1 MGFIEWFIHR
11 SVATSL
17 IMLGVVLAGLLAF
30 VALPVAPL
38 PQVDFPVI
46 SVSASMP
53 GASPETMATTIA
65 TPLERSLGLIA
76 GVNELTSNSSLG
88 STNVVLQFDLDRD
101 INGAARD
108 VMAALN
114 AARSLLPTGMPFNPT
129 YRKINPADAPIM
141 ILALT
146 SDSVPR
152 GRMYDL
158 ASSVLSQ
165 RLSRVSGVGQVVTG
179 GGALPS
185 VRIELNPD
193 RLNAYGIGVEQVRTA
208 VANDNPNRPKGFL
221 ENARQHWQILA
232 NDQVRTAAGYRPL
245 IVGYHNGAAV
255 RLSDVADVEDSVQEI
270 RNIGLLNGKPAV
282 IMLVFREPGANIL
295 DTVARVRALLPM
307 LQSSVPQQV
316 HLSVVMD
323 RTPGIRASLVEVERA
338 LIIAVVLVVA
348 TVLAF
353 LRNWR
358 AALIPGV
365 AVPVSLMGTFSIMYL
380 AGFSLNTFSLM
391 ALTIATGFVVDD
403 AVVVLENITRY
414 LEKGMPPFRAA
425 VQGARE
431 VGFTVLS
438 MSLSLIAVFIPILL
452 MGGIVGRFF
461 REFAVTLSA
470 AVLVSMVVSLTLTP
484 MMCAWVLRE
493 NPHEKQDRQPASRWL
508 ARMIRGYE
516 ISLDWALR
524 HGPFMLVLLAG
535 VVALNVY
542 LYAIV
547 PKGFFPQQDTGKLM
561 GGIKGDQ
568 SISFQAMKTKMIE
581 MVRLVGQDPA
591 VENVI
596 CFTGGERNNGRLF
609 VILKP
614 LSVRKVSIDQV
625 MARMRRRL
633 GHIPGVKL
641 VLMPVQDV
649 RVGARMS
656 NALYQYTLQA
666 DDLDQLRKWEPRLR
680 EAMATLPEITD
691 IDTDQQDKGAEIY
704 LHVNR
709 DALAQYG
716 LTQRQVDNTLNDLF
730 GERNVSVI
738 YAPLNQYWVVMEAAP
753 AYWQH
758 TDSLNKVFIQAPSG
772 AEVPLS
778 AIARFEPTITPLEV
792 NHQGQ
797 FVATTISFNL
807 PPGVSL
813 SQALKAINAA
823 ALRIG
828 MPESVRGGFQGN
840 AKAFQQSLGN
850 EPLLILTALLA
861 VYIVLGMLYESVI
874 HPLTIL
880 STLPSAGVGALLAL
894 MLFHY
899 DFSLIALIGV
909 ILLIGIVKKN
919 AIMMVDFAIV
929 AERERGLSPREAI
942 LEAGKLRFRPIMMT
956 TVAASLAALP
966 LALGTGDGAETR
978 QPLGISIV
986 GGLALSQLLTLYTT
1000 PVVYLYLDRFR
1011 LAMIR
1016 LFGRDETPVVKGAQ

>member
-17 IMLGVVLAGLLAF
+17 IMLGVVLAGVLAF

-38 PQVDFPVI
+38 PQIDFPVI

-53 GASPETMATTIA
+53 GASPVTMASTIA

-76 GVNELTSNSSLG
+76 GVNELTSSSSLG

-114 AARSLLPTGMPFNPT
+114 ASRSLLPTGMPFNPT

-158 ASSVLSQ
+158 ASSVLAQ
-165 RLSRVSGVGQVVTG
+165 RLSQVSGVGQVVTG

-208 VANDNPNRPKGFL
+208 IVNDNPNRPKGFL

-232 NDQVRTAAGYRPL
+232 NDQVHAAAGYRPL

-255 RLSDVADVEDSVQEI
+255 RLSDVADVVDSVQEI

-295 DTVARVRALLPM
+295 ETVARVRSLLPV

-316 HLSVVMD
+316 RLSVVMD

-338 LIIAVVLVVA
+338 LIIAVILVVA

-365 AVPVSLMGTFSIMYL
+365 AVPVSLMGTFSVMYL

-403 AVVVLENITRY
+403 AVVVLENITRH
-414 LEKGMPPFRAA
+414 LEKGMSPFRAA

-438 MSLSLIAVFIPILL
+438 MSLSLIAVFLPILL

-470 AVLVSMVVSLTLTP
+470 AVLVSMIVSLTLTP
-484 MMCAWVLRE
+484 MMCAWVLRGRPVE
-493 NPHEKQDRQPASRWL
+493 TVGRQTGSGWL
-508 ARMIRGYE
+508 PGLIRGYE
-516 ISLDWALR
+516 ASLDWALR
-524 HGPFMLVLLAG
+524 HGRLMLVLLAG
-535 VVALNVY
+535 VVALNIY
-542 LYAIV
+542 LYTIV

-568 SISFQAMKTKMIE
+568 SISFQAMKLKMVE

-596 CFTGGERNNGRLF
+596 CFTGGERNSGRLF

-614 LSVRKVSIDQV
+614 LAVRKVSIDQV
-625 MARMRRRL
+625 MARLRRRL
-633 GHIPGVKL
+633 SHISGVKL
-641 VLMPVQDV
+641 ALMPVQDI

-666 DDLDQLRKWEPRLR
+666 DDFDQLRQWEPRLR
-680 EAMATLPEITD
+680 QAMAGLPQITD
-691 IDTDQQDKGAEIY
+691 IDTDQQDKGAEVY

-709 DALAQYG
+709 DALSQYG

-730 GERNVSVI
+730 GQRNVSVM

-758 TDSLNKVFIQAPSG
+758 TDSLNKVFIQSASG

-778 AIARFEPTITPLEV
+778 AIARFEPTIAPLEV

-807 PPGVSL
+807 QPGVSL

-828 MPESVRGGFQGN
+828 MPESVHGGFQGN
-840 AKAFQQSLGN
+840 AKAFQQSMGN

-861 VYIVLGMLYESVI
+861 VYIVLGVLYESLV

-1016 LFGRDETPVVKGAQ
+1016 LFGREEAHAVTGVR